1 MPKRSRSAL
10 SFRWISAVT
19 AAGLVAAALC
29 LLPKQGVCAEPAP
42 SARELLDQAKRIVV
56 LGDSITYGGRW
67 VAILNAWMESQG
79 MTADLIDV
87 GLSSE
92 TVSGLSE
99 EGHADG
105 KFPRPDLAERLDRV
119 LRVTRPDLVI
129 ACYGMNCGIYQ
140 PLDEGRFA
148 KFRTGME
155 KLHAAVE
162 KTGGRGRRLP

>member
-1 MPKRSRSAL
+1 MPKRSRSGL
-10 SFRWISAVT
+10 PFRWISAVT

-29 LLPKQGVCAEPAP
+29 LLPKQGACAEPAP
-42 SARELLDQAKRIVV
+42 SPRGLLDQAKRVVV

-105 KFPRPDLAERLDRV
+105 KFPRPDLA
-119 LRVTRPDLVI
+119 
-129 ACYGMNCGIYQ
+129 
-140 PLDEGRFA
+140 
-148 KFRTGME
+148 
-155 KLHAAVE
+155 
-162 KTGGRGRRLP
+162 